1 LTEAKN
7 ILQTVSEMGTIA
19 LIMSTDTQTQG
30 LLEALFGKTRRSILA
45 LLFSHTE
52 ESFHLRKILRLAGI
66 SPGAGQRELK
76 RLSDA
81 GVILRTVKENQVLF
95 QANPQC
101 PIFEE
106 LKSLITKTAGVVD
119 ALRAAL
125 GPLSGRISMALLYGS
140 LARGKAVRDSDI
152 DLLVVGEVSFEDIVG
167 NVARAQDLLRREINP
182 MVMSLEEYLD
192 RRSREDHFLDAILK
206 SPYIPVIGDPRELV
220 RVAQKRLAH

>member
-1 LTEAKN
+1 M
-7 ILQTVSEMGTIA
+7 QTVSEMSTIV

-30 LLEALFGKTRRSILA
+30 LLETLFGKTRRSILA
-45 LLFSHTE
+45 LLFSHSE

-106 LKSLITKTAGVVD
+106 LKSFITKTAGVVD
-119 ALRAAL
+119 VLLAAL
-125 GPLSGRISMALLYGS
+125 GPLAGRISIALLYGS
-140 LARGKAVRDSDI
+140 LARGNAGRDSDI

-167 NVARAQDLLRREINP
+167 NVAKAQDLLRREINP

-192 RRSREDHFLDAILK
+192 RRSKGDHFLDAILK
-206 SPYIPVIGDPRELV
+206 SPYIPVIGDPRELI